1 MNIFLDTADREMIK
15 KWLPTGLIDG
25 VTTNPSLL
33 AKQGSNSKQVLLDIC
48 DMVDGDVSVEV
59 VEKEPNAVYKQAKE
73 IAALAENV
81 VVKIPFA
88 MEYLPVIDRLSSE
101 DVELNITLVFSTLQA
116 LMVAKLDVTYISP
129 FIGRLDD
136 IGATGVEL
144 IEDLIEMKDC
154 YEDFDSEILAASIRT
169 VDHWK
174 QVALMGVDVVTLP
187 PAILEKAM
195 KHPLTDK
202 GIIAFDS
209 DWAALGKKSLLE

>member
-1 MNIFLDTADREMIK
+1 MEIFLDTADRDLIR
-15 KWLPTGLIDG
+15 KWIPTGLIDG

-48 DMVDGDVSVEV
+48 KMVDGDVSVEV
-59 VEKEPNAVYKQAKE
+59 VEKDPESVYKQAKE
-73 IAALAENV
+73 IAALAENI
-81 VVKIPFA
+81 VVKIPFS
-88 MEYLPVIDRLSSE
+88 MDYLPVIDKLVQE
-101 DVELNITLVFSTLQA
+101 DIEINVTLVFSALQA

-136 IGATGVEL
+136 IGATGVDL
-144 IEDLIEMKDC
+144 IEDIIEMKDS
-154 YEDFDSEILAASIRT
+154 YEDFDSEVLAASIRT
-169 VDHWK
+169 LDHWK

-202 GIIAFDS
+202 GIAAFDA
-209 DWAALGKKSLLE
+209 DWAALGKKNLLE